1 MKGEAMDEQTKYSPA
16 LELILEVWEADADPL
31 LIDWMKRREAW
42 ERDREATEA
51 LLLGMLEKLPPAAQ
65 ETTPYWT
72 QTFACTAQQHL
83 PANQHSFGPV
93 TWCAEC
99 GSLRLLPGQWENPRR
114 LLQLP
119 APQQTEG

>member
-1 MKGEAMDEQTKYSPA
+1 MDEQTTQSA
-16 LELILEVWEADADPL
+16 ELTRACIAGIAEGLTDVVTDLTSL
-31 LIDWMKRREAW
+31 LTSFDSRLRA
-42 ERDREATEA
+42 REATEA

>member
-1 MKGEAMDEQTKYSPA
+1 MDEQTTQSA
-16 LELILEVWEADADPL
+16 ELTRACIAGIAEGLTDVVTDLTSL
-31 LIDWMKRREAW
+31 LTSFDSRL
-42 ERDREATEA
+42 RDREATEA

>member
-1 MKGEAMDEQTKYSPA
+1 MKGVAMEPETTQSA
-16 LELILEVWEADADPL
+16 ELTRIEEWMNGLSAPWPDILA
-31 LIDWMKRREAW
+31 WMKN
-42 ERDREATEA
+42 REATEA